1 MPRKNRGIRESIL
14 VERYGS
20 PQHMLVNLI
29 SSNRFN
35 MKTILLFLFF
45 SFFMYDHEV
54 ADRETHKH
62 NPCSEKIKGDI
73 DFKTQIQ
80 PILQKR
86 CSPCHFPGGKMY
98 ERLPF
103 DTASSI
109 FLKKEMILKRIKDEP
124 DNKLISEFIQQN
136 ENK

>member
-1 MPRKNRGIRESIL
+1 
-14 VERYGS
+14 
-20 PQHMLVNLI
+20 
-29 SSNRFN
+29 

-54 ADRETHKH
+54 AYREVQKDDSC
-62 NPCSEKIKGDI
+62 PKKMKGDI
-73 DFKTQIQ
+73 DFKAQIQ

-124 DNKLISEFIQQN
+124 DNTLIREFIEQN
-136 ENK
+136 QK

>member
-1 MPRKNRGIRESIL
+1 
-14 VERYGS
+14 
-20 PQHMLVNLI
+20 
-29 SSNRFN
+29 

-54 ADRETHKH
+54 ADHETHKH